1 MRKKILQAILL
12 AVAVT
17 GLALGGPLVYTTVL
31 LVENTVRGQQQETAS
46 RIADRIDEQY
56 ANGQSLDLDAV
67 RSAVPSQGY
76 LKVVD
81 QYGNVRVLNKPISGG
96 TVSASASTV
105 PRGSVELSIPD
116 DNMRSSQLSEGGLVM
131 LLLVL
136 SVSIGTV
143 VATLTARRLAEPL
156 QRVAERAT
164 RLGDGDFR
172 PDARRHGVHELD
184 ALAEALDTS
193 AAALAQL
200 VTRERELV
208 GDVSH
213 QLRSRLTALQLRL
226 EALAMHP
233 EQETAAEAGAA
244 LEQADRL
251 AEVLDELLAAARA
264 ARALG
269 AEPLDL
275 ATELPGI
282 VEEWRQRLRADG
294 RILRMKLPDTLVVRA
309 TPARLREAIG
319 VLLDNAL
326 QHGGGTVTVSAR
338 NSEGTAVIEVSDN
351 GSGVP
356 DELASHIFER
366 GVSGHGSTG
375 VGLALARALVDAD
388 GGRMQ
393 LATARPATFVIF
405 LPVPKSDDVLAGVG
419 WRADPGPR

>member
-31 LVENTVRGQQQETAS
+31 LVEGNARAQVQENAA
-46 RIADRIDEQY
+46 RVADLLDEQW
-56 ANGQSLDLDAV
+56 AKSRAFDLKAIEIAV
-67 RSAVPSQGY
+67 QKQAYVQLTGPDGKVSTLRS
-76 LKVVD
+76 
-81 QYGNVRVLNKPISGG
+81 PISGG
-96 TVSASASTV
+96 QISASSSIV
-105 PRGSVELSIPD
+105 PAGTVELSISD
-116 DNMRSSQLSEGGLVM
+116 SDMRSTQLSEGGLVL

-156 QRVAERAT
+156 QHVAERAT
-164 RLGDGDFR
+164 RLGAGDFR
-172 PDARRHGVHELD
+172 PDARRHGVQELD

-233 EQETAAEAGAA
+233 DQETAAEAGAA

-275 ATELPGI
+275 ATELPTI

-294 RILRMKLPDTLVVRA
+294 RFLRMKVPDTLVVRA

-326 QHGGGTVTVSAR
+326 QHGGGTVTLTAR
-338 NSEGTAVIEVSDN
+338 TGEGTAVIEVTDN

-393 LATARPATFVIF
+393 LATPRPATFLIF
-405 LPVPKSDDVLAGVG
+405 LPVPKPDDVLAGVG

>member
-1 MRKKILQAILL
+1 MRKRILQAILL

-31 LVENTVRGQQQETAS
+31 LVENTARTQLQDDAS
-46 RIADRIDEQY
+46 RLADIVADQFARDHE
-56 ANGQSLDLDAV
+56 LDLSQLQVAV
-67 RSAVPSQGY
+67 RKPEYLRIVDPQGD
-76 LKVVD
+76 V
-81 QYGNVRVLNKPISGG
+81 
-96 TVSASASTV
+96 STV
-105 PRGSVELSIPD
+105 GTPITGGAIKATANIVPKGTVELSVSD
-116 DNMRSSQLSEGGLVM
+116 DNLRSSQLSEGGLVL

-172 PDARRHGVHELD
+172 PDARRHGVQELD

-193 AAALAQL
+193 ASALAQL

-233 EQETAAEAGAA
+233 DEETAVEAGAA

-264 ARALG
+264 ARAIG

-294 RILRMKLPDTLVVRA
+294 RMLRMKVPDSLVVRA

-326 QHGGGTVTVSAR
+326 QHGDGTVTLTAR
-338 NSEGTAVIEVSDN
+338 TGEGTAVIEVSDN
-351 GSGVP
+351 GAGVP
-356 DELASHIFER
+356 DELAGHIFER

-393 LATARPATFVIF
+393 LATAKPATFLIF
-405 LPVPKSDDVLAGVG
+405 LPVPKADDVLAGVG

>member
-31 LVENTVRGQQQETAS
+31 LVETTARTQLQENAS
-46 RIADRIDEQY
+46 RIADILDDQY
-56 ANGQSLDLDAV
+56 ASGQKVDINTIRPAV
-67 RSAVPSQGY
+67 QRQAY
-76 LKVVD
+76 LKVTD
-81 QYGNVRVLNKPISGG
+81 PKGNVITVGTPITGGMVAASAATVPQG
-96 TVSASASTV
+96 TV
-105 PRGSVELSIPD
+105 ELYISD
-116 DNMRSSQLSEGGLVM
+116 GNMRSSQLSEGGLVL

-172 PDARRHGVHELD
+172 PDGRRHGVQELD

-275 ATELPGI
+275 AVELPTI
-282 VEEWRQRLRADG
+282 VEEWRQRLRAEG
-294 RILRMKLPDTLVVRA
+294 RVLRIKVPDSLVVRA

-326 QHGGGTVTVSAR
+326 QHGGGTVTLNAR
-338 NSEGTAVIEVSDN
+338 TGEGTAVIEVSDN
-351 GSGVP
+351 GPGVP
-356 DELASHIFER
+356 DDLAGHIFER

-393 LATARPATFVIF
+393 LATARPATFLIF
-405 LPVPKSDDVLAGVG
+405 LPVPKADDVLAGVG

>member
-31 LVENTVRGQQQETAS
+31 LVEGNARTQLQDDATRA
-46 RIADRIDEQY
+46 ADLLDEQW
-56 ANGQSLDLDAV
+56 ASKGAISLDAIKIALPRDAYV
-67 RSAVPSQGY
+67 QATDPHGAQHTLGT
-76 LKVVD
+76 
-81 QYGNVRVLNKPISGG
+81 PIAGG
-96 TVSASASTV
+96 ALSASASIV
-105 PRGSVELSIPD
+105 PQGTVELRIPD
-116 DNMRSSQLSEGGLVM
+116 GTMRSTQLSEGGLVM

-156 QRVAERAT
+156 QHVAERAT
-164 RLGDGDFR
+164 RLGAGDFR
-172 PDARRHGVHELD
+172 PDARRHGVQELD
-184 ALAEALDTS
+184 SLAEALDTS
-193 AAALAQL
+193 GAALAQL

-251 AEVLDELLAAARA
+251 AQVLDELLAAARA
-264 ARALG
+264 ARAVG

-275 ATELPGI
+275 ASELPVI

-294 RILRMKLPDTLVVRA
+294 RVLRMKVPDSLVVRA

-326 QHGGGTVTVSAR
+326 QHGGGTVTLAAR
-338 NSEGTAVIEVSDN
+338 NGEGTAVIEVSDN
-351 GSGVP
+351 GAGVP
-356 DELASHIFER
+356 DDLAGHIFER

-405 LPVPKSDDVLAGVG
+405 LPVPKPDDVLAGVG

>member
-31 LVENTVRGQQQETAS
+31 LVENTVRTQQQETAS
-46 RIADRIDEQY
+46 RIADQIDDQY
-56 ANGQSLDLDAV
+56 ARGSTLDLEAV
-67 RSAVPSQGY
+67 RPAVPRQGY

-81 QYGNVRVLNKPISGG
+81 QNGNIHSLGTPISGG
-96 TVSASASTV
+96 TVTSSANTV
-105 PRGSVELSIPD
+105 PRGSVELSISD

-172 PDARRHGVHELD
+172 PDPRRHGVQELD
-184 ALAEALDTS
+184 ALASALDAS

-200 VTRERELV
+200 ITRERELV

-269 AEPLDL
+269 AEALDL

-294 RILRMKLPDTLVVRA
+294 RVLRMKVPDTLVVRA

-338 NSEGTAVIEVSDN
+338 ISEGTAVIEVTDN

-356 DELASHIFER
+356 DELAGHIFER

-405 LPVPKSDDVLAGVG
+405 LPVPKPDDVLAGVG

>member
-31 LVENTVRGQQQETAS
+31 LVDSNVRTSLSENATRV
-46 RIADRIDEQY
+46 ADLLDEQY
-56 ANGQSLDLDAV
+56 AQKHAIKVEDIRIALPKTS
-67 RSAVPSQGY
+67 Y
-76 LKVVD
+76 LKVTGPD
-81 QYGNVRVLNKPISGG
+81 G
-96 TVSASASTV
+96 TVSHTGTQTTGDVVTATAYLV
-105 PRGSVELSIPD
+105 PSGSVELSIPAD
-116 DNMRSSQLSEGGLVM
+116 RMRRDQLSEGGLVL

-156 QRVAERAT
+156 QHVAERAT
-164 RLGDGDFR
+164 RLGAGDFR
-172 PDARRHGVHELD
+172 PDARRHGVQELD

-233 EQETAAEAGAA
+233 EEETAAEAGAA

-264 ARALG
+264 ARAMG
-269 AEPLDL
+269 AEPLEL
-275 ATELPGI
+275 ATELPVI
-282 VEEWRQRLRADG
+282 VEEWRQRLRAEG
-294 RILRMKLPDTLVVRA
+294 RSLRMKVPDSLVVRA

-326 QHGGGTVTVSAR
+326 QHGDGTVTVTAR
-338 NSEGTAVIEVSDN
+338 HSEGTAVIEVSDA
-351 GSGVP
+351 GLGVP
-356 DELASHIFER
+356 DELAGHIFER

-405 LPVPKSDDVLAGVG
+405 LPVPKADDLLAGVG